1 MFDKGRDLFNYNFN
15 ISPRVKFNENFIMN
29 YSFRYNNNKGGRG
42 YVTTVGDDII
52 FGQRDQETITNSI
65 SGSYNFNSYHG
76 LTLTVRNFWTT
87 VTYENDLFLLEEN
100 GTHNSQAGFNLD
112 TIGFNPNINFN
123 TWNLDLKYS
132 WEFAPGSLI
141 TALYRNQ
148 IFNQNTEST
157 DSYTESFN
165 TLFKQPIE
173 HVFSL
178 RFVYYIDYNNVKNIF
193 QKKTS

>member
-1 MFDKGRDLFNYNFN
+1 
-15 ISPRVKFNENFIMN
+15 MN